1 MPDSNR
7 EINDDE
13 ADEFCSRIDWSS
25 QRRDERDADEDQCLA
40 RICESMIPIEGGR
53 KLTIMNLIE
62 SLCGPR
68 IGNIDGADETA
79 DKILGRYGIKLKQG
93 SFYVANSNTNLE
105 SLLRDTQW
113 SGGAHKQALK
123 RVLGA
128 SGSTGMEHFSGS
140 KKSRATV
147 IPLAALIDTN

>member
-1 MPDSNR
+1 MKKILLLSDTHSLLDNFILKHTKDVD
-7 EINDDE
+7 EIWHAGDIGNIEVADQLE
-13 ADEFCSRIDWSS
+13 AFKPFR
-25 QRRDERDADEDQCLA
+25 AVF
-40 RICESMIPIEGGR
+40 
-53 KLTIMNLIE
+53 
-62 SLCGPR
+62 
-68 IGNIDGADETA
+68 GNIDGADETA

-93 SFYVANSNTNLE
+93 CFYVANSNTNLE

-128 SGSTGMEHFSGS
+128 SGSAGMEHFPGS

-147 IPLAALIDTN
+147 IPLAALIDAD